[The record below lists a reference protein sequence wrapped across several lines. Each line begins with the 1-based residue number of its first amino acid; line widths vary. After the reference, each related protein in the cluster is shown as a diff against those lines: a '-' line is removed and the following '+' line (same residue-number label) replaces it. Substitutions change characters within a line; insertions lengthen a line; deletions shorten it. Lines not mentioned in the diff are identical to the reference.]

1 MEEEA
6 INLIQTGNDWSP
18 TLSWCVKYCFHIWE
32 KAFSSMDFSFHKCFH
47 TTCLTRPASLSCTRW
62 HLDLTTCE
70 TWVSC
75 HFPKTVLYSSAAVAL
90 PKEVSATRV
99 HPVICTVC
107 RSKPFRWSSQ
117 TNLISQ
123 VSRWCV
129 DRRQHGVK
137 VHWVV
142 RPILLPLNVGGLPFV
157 TDVIGYSM
165 PFLMVWSRRR

>member
-1 MEEEA
+1 MLFSYMTQNVFFDGLFISQMFSHYVPVQA
-6 INLIQTGNDWSP
+6 NLAVMH
-18 TLSWCVKYCFHIWE
+18 C
-32 KAFSSMDFSFHKCFH
+32 
-47 TTCLTRPASLSCTRW
+47 RW
-62 HLDLTTCE
+62 YLDLTTDQ
-70 TWVSC
+70 TWASC

-90 PKEVSATRV
+90 STEVSARRV
-99 HPVICTVC
+99 HPVICAVC

-117 TNLISQ
+117 TISISQ
-123 VSRWCV
+123 LSRWCV